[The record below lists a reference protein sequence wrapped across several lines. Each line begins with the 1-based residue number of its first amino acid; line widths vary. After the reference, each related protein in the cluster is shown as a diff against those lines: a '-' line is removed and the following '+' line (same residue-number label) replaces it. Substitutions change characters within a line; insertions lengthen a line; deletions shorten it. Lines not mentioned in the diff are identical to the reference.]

1 MSSTL
6 PLQEWL
12 RFIDDEYLSSGFIRD
27 GGAAVKFAV
36 TPDPLKADLQ
46 AAVRRRCLDYGFVV
60 ASLDASEMR
69 AHMPQDVLFGLARQV
84 DWRALSRRFILRIAA
99 EKSYSVEGVDD
110 SATDNVFDAIA
121 DANGLEKR
129 LILQNLRPTL
139 QDEVFRNP
147 NMARDFRVAMYCLCE
162 GEDVLDSGSYNAQPI
177 LDWLRGDNSGVSSV
191 RPFAIY
197 SGINRTTARYF
208 IQSTLYWIQFSSCAG
223 TVVLLDNSRVT
234 LARNPKDGR
243 RYYTRAMTLDHYELL
258 REFVDDGDRLPGMLL
273 FVLTSDEFLD
283 ENPASRGYG
292 VYPALRTRIM
302 NDVRDRN
309 LVNPVASLVRLS

>member
-1 MSSTL
+1 MSTTL
-6 PLQEWL
+6 SLQEWL
-12 RFIDDEYLSSGFIRD
+12 RFIDGEYLSSGFIRN

-36 TPDPLKADLQ
+36 TPEPLKANLQ
-46 AAVRRRCLDYGFVV
+46 NAVRLRCMESGFVV
-60 ASLDASEMR
+60 AHLDAAETR
-69 AHMPQDVLFGLARQV
+69 AHMPQDIFFGLARQV
-84 DWRALSRRFILRIAA
+84 DWRALSRRFILRLAA
-99 EKSYSVEGVDD
+99 EKSYSVEGVGDKT
-110 SATDNVFDAIA
+110 SENIFDAIA
-121 DANGLEKR
+121 HANGLEKR
-129 LILQNLRPTL
+129 LVIQNLRPTL
-139 QDEVFRNP
+139 QDQVFRNP

-162 GEDVLDSGSYNAQPI
+162 GEDVRDGDSYNHQPV
-177 LDWLRGDNSGVSSV
+177 LDWLKGDNSRVSSV

-208 IQSTLYWIQFSSCAG
+208 IQSTLYWIQFSGCAG
-223 TVVLLDNSRVT
+223 TVMLLDNSRVT
-234 LARNPKDGR
+234 LARNPKDDR

-273 FVLTSDEFLD
+273 FVVTSDEFLD
-283 ENPASRGYG
+283 ENAASRGYG

>member
-1 MSSTL
+1 MSTTL

-36 TPDPLKADLQ
+36 TPAPLKSDLQ
-46 AAVRRRCLDYGFVV
+46 NTVQLRCLESGFVV
-60 ASLDASEMR
+60 ANLDAAEMR
-69 AHMPQDVLFGLARQV
+69 AHMPQDIFFGLARQV
-84 DWRALSRRFILRIAA
+84 DWRMLSRRFILRLA
-99 EKSYSVEGVDD
+99 EKKSYSVEGVDD
-110 SATDNVFDAIA
+110 NASDNIFDAIA
-121 DANGLEKR
+121 HTNGLEKR
-129 LILQNLRPTL
+129 LIMQNLRPIL
-139 QDEVFRNP
+139 QNEVFRNP

-162 GEDVLDSGSYNAQPI
+162 GEDVLDNGSYNAQPI
-177 LDWLRGDNSGVSSV
+177 LDWLKGDNSRISSV

-208 IQSTLYWIQFSSCAG
+208 IQSTLYWIQFSGCAG

-273 FVLTSDEFLD
+273 FVLTNDEFLD
-283 ENPASRGYG
+283 ERPTSRGYG
-292 VYPALRTRIM
+292 VYPALSTRIM

-309 LVNPVASLVRLS
+309 LVNPMGSLVRLS